1 LYKSDFEDKQES
13 IFIPIDL
20 TNVATV
26 VRNAASLDIQGI
38 ELEMQ
43 LQATESLKLRAAYG
57 HVDAEYSDYMAD
69 LTGNGTVTDNSG
81 LVPRNTPENTF
92 SIGATHTIPMGDG
105 TLQSNITYRYRSEM
119 EGDAQN
125 KVEGHHDSITNV
137 NANVSYSWG
146 ADGEYRVTAYGNNLT
161 DQREYIW
168 RTIGGLVSY
177 EQWNEGTTYGLQFD
191 YKF

>member
-1 LYKSDFEDKQES
+1 ML
-13 IFIPIDL
+13 
-20 TNVATV
+20 
-26 VRNAASLDIQGI
+26 
-38 ELEMQ
+38 
-43 LQATESLKLRAAYG
+43 LQATESLKLRASYG
-57 HVDAEYSDYMAD
+57 HVDAEYSDYLAD
-69 LTGNGTVTDNSG
+69 LSGDQVITDNSH

-92 SIGATHTIPMGDG
+92 SLGATHTIPMADG

-119 EGDAQN
+119 EGDPQN
-125 KVEGHHDSITNV
+125 RVEGHHDSITNV
-137 NANVSYSWG
+137 NANVSYTWG

-168 RTIGGLVSY
+168 RVIAPLVAY